1 MREAYADSRGAQNSC
16 RVINW
21 IDSKACFGDEHVHT
35 VQCKP
40 QFQGYLNRFGS
51 GMVIYWFGFVRE
63 LADTPDA
70 RTQVHLV
77 DGFPDPSRIVK
88 LV

>member
-1 MREAYADSRGAQNSC
+1 M
-16 RVINW
+16 
-21 IDSKACFGDEHVHT
+21 HT
-35 VQCKP
+35 VQCQP
-40 QFQGYLNRFGS
+40 QFQAYLNRFGA

-63 LADTPDA
+63 LAETLDA

-77 DGFPDPSRIVK
+77 DSFPDPSRIVK

>member
-1 MREAYADSRGAQNSC
+1 M
-16 RVINW
+16 
-21 IDSKACFGDEHVHT
+21 
-35 VQCKP
+35 QCQP
-40 QFQGYLNRFGS
+40 QFQAYLNRFGA

-63 LADTPDA
+63 LAETLDA

>member
-1 MREAYADSRGAQNSC
+1 M
-16 RVINW
+16 
-21 IDSKACFGDEHVHT
+21 
-35 VQCKP
+35 QCQP
-40 QFQGYLNRFGS
+40 QFQAYLNRFGP

-63 LADTPDA
+63 LAETLDA